1 MKTQKI
7 ENMTAKSIR
16 LTPTQWNECDKRA
29 EELGLRSRN
38 DFIRDAI
45 DFYME
50 WLDKPSSQ
58 KFLTPAL
65 ESVIGAKVRDKETY
79 AGVKLT
85 ENSRMTL
92 GEWLDKWLNEY
103 KTPVLRSSTV
113 HSYRNH
119 IENHIKPHLGDKV
132 ITQVTTAD
140 VQKKFQ
146 PNNYLAACND
156 KYAPRIQAN
165 CKFKMAVSV
174 PGEGRFAERP
184 HVVPE
189 AVVNNS

>member
-38 DFIRDAI
+38 DFICDAI

-79 AGVKLT
+79 AGVELT

-92 GEWLDKWLNEY
+92 GEWLDKWLSI
-103 KTPVLRSSTV
+103 KRPASVQAPSTATGIT
-113 HSYRNH
+113 SKIISNH
-119 IENHIKPHLGDKV
+119 ISETK
-132 ITQVTTAD
+132 
-140 VQKKFQ
+140 
-146 PNNYLAACND
+146 
-156 KYAPRIQAN
+156 
-165 CKFKMAVSV
+165 
-174 PGEGRFAERP
+174 
-184 HVVPE
+184 
-189 AVVNNS
+189 